1 MLSTSFDRYLYA
13 NYSLNFWCSELFVLN
28 WRCAGYIDCLIELCF
43 WGFIAVAGGSA
54 SAYGSAAGLGVAATL
69 VRSTANTLTVE
80 PNSPW
85 NSWYLGVLCYLDLIH
100 LFLIVIFRF
109 NFIGHLSAIVG
120 CLWTLT
126 IIVPHPSGGRF
137 YQLGSLFLILCLC

>member
-1 MLSTSFDRYLYA
+1 MLSTSFGRYLYA

-43 WGFIAVAGGSA
+43 WELNAVAAAGG
-54 SAYGSAAGLGVAATL
+54 SAYGSADGLGVAATL
-69 VRSTANTLTVE
+69 VSSTAGTLTVE

-85 NSWYLGVLCYLDLIH
+85 NSWYLGFLCYLDSIH
-100 LFLIVIFRF
+100 LFLIVIFGF

-126 IIVPHPSGGRF
+126 IIVPHPSVVRF
-137 YQLGSLFLILCLC
+137 YQ